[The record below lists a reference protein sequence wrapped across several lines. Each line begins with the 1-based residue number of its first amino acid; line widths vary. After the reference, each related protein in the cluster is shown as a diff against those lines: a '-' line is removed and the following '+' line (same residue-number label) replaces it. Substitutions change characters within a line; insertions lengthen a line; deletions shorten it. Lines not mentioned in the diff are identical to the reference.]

1 MEKYTSSKWEL
12 EDGTSFSATSYK
24 PNDKIEFPSSKT
36 IDIEYI
42 LANTRYPTSGSVL
55 DVWFNIKFG
64 SFWIAM
70 EVPPAYRNLT
80 AAANV
85 ILGDP
90 DTKEIA
96 SRMVTIKHLVL
107 RMGLEDSSWPEVLSF
122 DPFIYLGSLK
132 GITAFTISGFVF
144 LAATICGCFLMYFAV
159 LLLDDKKE
167 DLPDNLLVFVDQD
180 DYHNSGFEDWIL
192 VATVV
197 QSLLFF
203 LLVVS
208 DFFLGL
214 SGSIFFG
221 IYH

>member
-1 MEKYTSSKWEL
+1 METYTSSEWKL

-24 PNDKIEFPSSKT
+24 PNDKIEFPSSKI

-42 LANTRYPTSGSVL
+42 LANTRYPTTGSVF
-55 DVWFNIKFG
+55 DIWFNIKFG

-70 EVPPAYRNLT
+70 EMPAEYRNLT

-85 ILGDP
+85 ILGDSKGK
-90 DTKEIA
+90 DIA
-96 SRMVTIKHLVL
+96 RRMVTLKHLVI
-107 RMGLEDSSWPEVLSF
+107 RNGLEDCSWPENLKF
-122 DPFIYLGSLK
+122 DPALNLGGSLQ
-132 GITAFTISGFVF
+132 GLTAFTMSSFVF

-208 DFFLGL
+208 DFFLGH
-214 SGSIFFG
+214 SGSIF
-221 IYH
+221 

>member
-1 MEKYTSSKWEL
+1 MEKYTSSEWEL
-12 EDGTSFSATSYK
+12 EDGTSFSATSYN
-24 PNDKIEFPSSKT
+24 PNDKIKFPTSKI

-42 LANTRYPTSGSVL
+42 LANTRYPTTGSVF

-70 EVPPAYRNLT
+70 EMPPEYRNLT

-85 ILGDP
+85 ILGNP
-90 DTKEIA
+90 NTKEIA
-96 SRMVTIKHLVL
+96 RRMVTLKHLVI
-107 RMGLEDSSWPEVLSF
+107 RNGLEDCSWPENLKFDAVLN
-122 DPFIYLGSLK
+122 LGGSLQ
-132 GITAFTISGFVF
+132 GLTAFTMASFVF

-180 DYHNSGFEDWIL
+180 DFQNSGFEDWIM
-192 VATVV
+192 VATVI

-208 DFFLGL
+208 DYSSRYG
-214 SGSIFFG
+214 GSIF
-221 IYH
+221 

>member
-12 EDGTSFSATSYK
+12 EDGTIFSATSYQ
-24 PNDKIEFPSSKT
+24 PNNKIKFPTSKI

-70 EVPPAYRNLT
+70 EVPPEYRNLT

-90 DTKEIA
+90 NTKEIA
-96 SRMVTIKHLVL
+96 LRMVTLKHLVI
-107 RMGLEDSSWPEVLSF
+107 RNGLEDCSWPENIKF
-122 DPFIYLGSLK
+122 DPALNLGGSLQ
-132 GITAFTISGFVF
+132 GLTAFTMASFVF
-144 LAATICGCFLMYFAV
+144 LAATICGCFLMYMAV

-167 DLPDNLLVFVDQD
+167 EIPDNVLNFVDQD
-180 DYHNSGFEDWIL
+180 DFRNSGFDQWI
-192 VATVV
+192 VTATLV

-208 DFFLGL
+208 DFFLGH
-214 SGSIFFG
+214 SGSIF
-221 IYH
+221 

>member
-1 MEKYTSSKWEL
+1 METYTSSEWEL
-12 EDGTSFSATSYK
+12 EDGTNFSATSYQ
-24 PNDKIEFPSSKT
+24 PNNKMKFPTSKI

-42 LANTRYPTSGSVL
+42 LANTRYPTTGSVF

-70 EVPPAYRNLT
+70 EMPAEYRNLT

-85 ILGDP
+85 ILGHP
-90 DTKEIA
+90 DAKDIA
-96 SRMVTIKHLVL
+96 RRMVTLKHLVI
-107 RMGLEDSSWPEVLSF
+107 RNGLEDCSWPENLKFDAVLN
-122 DPFIYLGSLK
+122 LGGSLQ
-132 GITAFTISGFVF
+132 GLTAFTMASFVF

-180 DYHNSGFEDWIL
+180 DFHNSGFEDWIL

-203 LLVVS
+203 LLVVR
-208 DFFLGL
+208 DFSPGH
-214 SGSIFFG
+214 SGSIF
-221 IYH
+221 

>member
-1 MEKYTSSKWEL
+1 METYTSSEWKL

-24 PNDKIEFPSSKT
+24 PNNKIKFPTSKT

-42 LANTRYPTSGSVL
+42 LANTRYPTTGSVF

-70 EVPPAYRNLT
+70 EMTPEYRNLT

-85 ILGDP
+85 ILGHP
-90 DTKEIA
+90 DAKDIA
-96 SRMVTIKHLVL
+96 RRMVTLKHLVI
-107 RMGLEDSSWPEVLSF
+107 RNGLEDCSWSENLKF
-122 DPFIYLGSLK
+122 DPALNLGGSLQ
-132 GITAFTISGFVF
+132 GLTAFTMSSFVF

-180 DYHNSGFEDWIL
+180 DFHNSGFEDWIL
-192 VATVV
+192 VATMV

-208 DFFLGL
+208 DFSPGH
-214 SGSIFFG
+214 SGSIF
-221 IYH
+221 